1 MLCHFERFVAS
12 ATLGLLVALGGL
24 VASNHGA
31 AAQADTN
38 APAPGSQ
45 SAWTSQ
51 CTSANRQA
59 HQDCSITQ
67 RLFLTKTGQLI
78 GAVTV
83 RLPADSGSPVIMIQ
97 TPLDLF
103 LPAGVTLSVDGGDAV
118 PFTLQTCDVKG
129 CYAGSKMPDSLLF
142 GFLKGQTLKI
152 AFQDLRKQTITLPM
166 PLAGFSTAYQ
176 SIK

>member
-1 MLCHFERFVAS
+1 MSCRLERLVAS
-12 ATLGLLVALGGL
+12 ASLGLLVAVGGL
-24 VASNHGA
+24 VGLSPRA
-31 AAQADTN
+31 AAQGDANT
-38 APAPGSQ
+38 PAPGGQ

-67 RLFLTKTGQLI
+67 SVFLTKTGQLI

-83 RLPADSGSPVIMIQ
+83 RLPADSDSPVIMIQ

-118 PFTLQTCDVKG
+118 PFTLQTCDLKG
-129 CYAGSKMPDSLLF
+129 CYAGAKLPNSLLF

-152 AFQDLRKQTITLPM
+152 AFQNLSKQTITLPM
-166 PLAGFSTAYQ
+166 PLAGFGTAYQ